1 MQKPDD
7 KALIRVVDCGF
18 FDKMSAGTIESAKCL
33 LKRKKEVMD
42 SNKAIPESEEKP
54 TPSSAEK
61 PRSSRGAVSPPWS
74 WQIKLVVVVLL
85 LGGAIALAVKY
96 NNYLQLFLT
105 AMLISFLIQPVVRW
119 IHKHTKM
126 NWKLISALLYLI
138 ILGLL
143 VWGLFS
149 GGRGLV
155 GQITGLFKT
164 LQENVGAFTDFLA
177 GLSNQTVHVG
187 PLEFKTPDINT
198 KFITEKINEFVQPLV
213 GEITKN
219 MGRMLGSVGSFLFNL
234 VTVILVSFFITA
246 ESGGQKKP
254 FLNIK
259 NQEFNYDLR
268 RMGREISD
276 NFNAFLR
283 GTFTV
288 VLIAIV
294 VYSALLGALGVPY
307 YFLLA
312 VIAGFGRFIPY
323 LGAFIGWVGFAI
335 GALIQNPTPFGLTPF
350 VYMLLVL
357 GVSLFIDVILDHL
370 VTPSVM
376 SEALDVHPAAIL
388 ISALVGGQM
397 FGLLGVILAAPA
409 YAVLTLLV
417 RYLVRK
423 LFDEDPWE
431 GMVYYRKPPEA
442 GVIKFLRKWGKR
454 FWQWTEKPRQAISAW
469 FVKLWGKIA
478 GFFKKLF
485 AKLPK
490 SKRKKQDK
498 GKEESPDLDSDGK
511 AQE

>member
-1 MQKPDD
+1 MNPNKQ
-7 KALIRVVDCGF
+7 
-18 FDKMSAGTIESAKCL
+18 E
-33 LKRKKEVMD
+33 LK
-42 SNKAIPESEEKP
+42 SGEKT
-54 TPSSAEK
+54 TPSNEESK
-61 PRSSRGAVSPPWS
+61 RSNRGAISPPWG
-74 WQIKLVVVVLL
+74 WPVKLVVIVLL
-85 LGGAIALAVKY
+85 LGGALTLAIKY
-96 NNYLQLFLT
+96 NNYLKLFLT
-105 AMLISFLIQPVVRW
+105 ALLISFLVQPLVRW
-119 IHKHTKM
+119 INKHTKL
-126 NWKLISALLYLI
+126 NWKLTSALLYLI

-164 LQENVGAFTDFLA
+164 LQDNVGALTDFLA

-187 PLEFKTPDINT
+187 PLEFKTPDVNT
-198 KFITEKINEFVQPLV
+198 KFITEKINEFIQPLV

-219 MGRMLGSVGSFLFNL
+219 MGRMLGSVGGFLFNI

-246 ESGGQKKP
+246 ESGSQKKP

-268 RMGREISD
+268 RMGREISG

-294 VYSALLGALGVPY
+294 VYSTLLGILGVPY

-335 GALIQNPTPFGLTPF
+335 GALIQSPTPFGLTPF

-370 VTPSVM
+370 VTPTVM

-454 FWQWTEKPRQAISAW
+454 FWQWTEKPRHAIRDYFKKVWVS
-469 FVKLWGKIA
+469 IA
-478 GFFKKLF
+478 NFFKKLF
-485 AKLPK
+485 AKAP
-490 SKRKKQDK
+490 KRKRKAKADSIEDPTIQATGGKVSDPAELDK
-498 GKEESPDLDSDGK
+498 PLEESGEEK
-511 AQE
+511 I